1 MVNQLN
7 TIVESKIKE
16 VKEKE
21 LHTPMDI
28 LEQLA
33 MQSAP
38 VVSMVNSLQDPLKT
52 SIIAE
57 FKGSPLQRDF

>member
-38 VVSMVNSLQDPLKT
+38 VVSMVNSLQVKLKRK
-52 SIIAE
+52 AH
-57 FKGSPLQRDF
+57 PPCNNRDYNWL